1 MSGCLV
7 LHRGTRSFAVELEA
21 AVEVAQAGR
30 IHECPGLAE
39 GWRGFVLAGDTLAP
53 VFDPVPGAPGGDL
66 LVSAEHDGFRVAV
79 VADRIERSAARPGG
93 APSLLDLLAGLAP
106 R

>member
-7 LHRGTRSFAVELEA
+7 LHRGDNRFAVELEE

-30 IHECPGLAE
+30 IHECPGLAP

-53 VFDPVPGAPGGDL
+53 VYDSAPGAAGGEL

-79 VADRIERSAARPGG
+79 VADRIERAAARPRD
-93 APSLLDLLAGLAP
+93 ARPLHALLAALAP